1 MTTEMQKKNSSN
13 NLTDLVRHIMIT
25 VVVLAIATAINYT
38 VVFLYEKTT
47 NVTGVF
53 LLAIVIVSTLTGKY
67 LWGILS
73 SVYSMFA
80 TNYIF
85 MYPFFAFD
93 FSLAGYPLTLVVMAT
108 TSVLTCALTVNMHN
122 QRDAAERREKMVYL
136 MNDMDRKLLR
146 ADTREEIIKLLME
159 HMYIQVERP
168 VLYLEKPGESF
179 VFLED
184 LGLLEN
190 EVGNAEQPKIEA
202 RYLAGYYQIACRTLE
217 EKHIVNGDPDHGIM
231 CIPILWQNKSFGV
244 VGIVLGEDALSKE
257 VREYAQAM
265 INHFA
270 IAFDHQELRE
280 AQQQILMEK
289 QEEQLRGSLLRS
301 ISHDLRTPLTGI
313 LGASGSILENEERMQ
328 PELRKKLLRDIN
340 EEAHWLL
347 RMIENVLSI
356 TKIGNHNTKLNKML
370 EPVEEVIA
378 DSVARCKKYYP
389 DLKIE
394 IYQPDDL
401 IMIPMDPILIR
412 QVLTNL
418 IDNAHWHGKSEQKIE
433 LSVVLEDSYV
443 EISVQD
449 YGPGMSAE
457 DLQHVFKGLGRRKQ
471 QDGDGSR
478 GLGLGVSICKTIVE
492 AHEGQLWADNV
503 AGKGLKVSFRLPVG
517 ERETD
522 EWKYFNN

>member
-1 MTTEMQKKNSSN
+1 MTTEKQKNKIE
-13 NLTDLVRHIMIT
+13 TDQLELLKHIVIT
-25 VVVLAIATAINYT
+25 VVVLAIATLINYI

-67 LWGILS
+67 FWGILS

-93 FSLAGYPLTLVVMAT
+93 FSLAGYPLTLLVMAT
-108 TSVLTCALTVNMHN
+108 TSILTCALTVNMHN
-122 QRDAAERREKMVYL
+122 QRDKAERREKMVHL

-146 ADTREEIIKLLME
+146 ADSREEITKLLME
-159 HMYIQVERP
+159 HMYIQVEHP
-168 VLYLEKPGESF
+168 VLYLDRVGASFIFLDDIELTEENYALVEKQSI
-179 VFLED
+179 
-184 LGLLEN
+184 
-190 EVGNAEQPKIEA
+190 EVNHLPD
-202 RYLAGYYQIACRTLE
+202 YYQIACKALE
-217 EKHIVNGDPDHGIM
+217 TKQSVNENGVWCLPVMWQKKDFGAI
-231 CIPILWQNKSFGV
+231 CIILGKDILTREIQ
-244 VGIVLGEDALSKE
+244 
-257 VREYAQAM
+257 EYAQAI

-270 IAFDHQELRE
+270 IAFDHQALRE
-280 AQQQILMEK
+280 IQQQILMEK

-313 LGASGSILENEERMQ
+313 LGASGSILENGERMQ
-328 PELRKKLLRDIN
+328 PELRKKLLRDID

-389 DLKIE
+389 ELKIE
-394 IYQPDDL
+394 IHQPDDL
-401 IMIPMDPILIR
+401 IMIPMDSVLIR

-418 IDNAHWHGKSEQKIE
+418 LDNAYRHGKSNQNIE
-433 LSVVLEDSYV
+433 LSVVLNDTYV

-449 YGPGMSAE
+449 YGPGMAAE
-457 DLQHVFKGLGRRKQ
+457 DLQHVFRGLGRRKQ
-471 QDGDGSR
+471 QDSDGSR

-492 AHEGQLWADNV
+492 AHDGQLLAENV
-503 AGKGLKVSFRLPVG
+503 AGKGLKVTFRLPVG
-517 ERETD
+517 ERNEN
-522 EWKYFNN
+522 EWKYFSD